1 MSQAEHGL
9 EMARAYLTARRNFK
23 IYSETEEMSQFLGGN
38 DNYVGRIGE
47 FLAMLYLE
55 EFHGLSP
62 EVARGRKRDDSRKSV
77 DLLVD
82 EQREE
87 WWSVKCVTDENQKG
101 RTSPYCPIKHEKQ
114 GWYWPPLI
122 LIKLSYL
129 GTQQQGRTGF
139 RAQCIAY
146 PQGLVPLDEAKN
158 LNSGEKSMSATS
170 IPRGRALAT
179 KTRFRSEQERDGVEL
194 ALFDSGAWKR
204 VRTFIPKPNCH
215 ERPPN

>member
-1 MSQAEHGL
+1 MSEVEHGL
-9 EMARAYLTARRNFK
+9 KIACAYLTARRNFK
-23 IYSETEEMSQFLGGN
+23 VHSETEEMSQYLGGN

-62 EVARGRKRDDSRKSV
+62 KVARGRKRDDSRKSV

-82 EQREE
+82 EQSEE

-114 GWYWPPLI
+114 GWIWPPLI
-122 LIKLSYL
+122 LIKLDYL
-129 GTQQQGRTGF
+129 GTEQEGGFGF

-146 PQGLVPLDEAKN
+146 PYGFVPLDESKS
-158 LNSGEKSMSATS
+158 LNSEGKSTRATS
-170 IPRGRALAT
+170 MTKGRTLAT
-179 KTRFRSEQERDGVEL
+179 KKRFKSEQERNGVEL
-194 ALFDSGAWKR
+194 ALFGPGGWKR
-204 VRTFIPKPNCH
+204 VHKFAKTT
-215 ERPPN
+215 ESS

>member
-1 MSQAEHGL
+1 MSKVHHGL
-9 EMARAYLTARRNFK
+9 EIARAYLMARRDFK
-23 IYSETEEMSQFLGGN
+23 VYSETEEMSIYLGGN

-62 EVARGRKRDDSRKSV
+62 KVARGRKRDDSRKSV

-82 EQREE
+82 EQSEE

-114 GWYWPPLI
+114 GWIWPPLI
-122 LIKLSYL
+122 LIKLDYL
-129 GTQQQGRTGF
+129 GTEQEGGF
-139 RAQCIAY
+139 GFTAQCIAY
-146 PQGLVPLDEAKN
+146 PYGFVPLDEAKS
-158 LNSGEKSMSATS
+158 LNSEGKSNRATS
-170 IPRGRALAT
+170 MTKGRTLAT
-179 KTRFRSEQERDGVEL
+179 KKRFKCEQERNGVEL

-204 VRTFIPKPNCH
+204 VNTFDTIS
-215 ERPPN
+215 ELS